1 MNSYLLKHSFARG
14 YNNVGEKFF
23 QRYKILIKIIKILI
37 DTRNK
42 NANNFFCV
50 NSNFDAHLML
60 KHLHIQNYSL
70 IEQLDLHLTGGLTV
84 ITGETGAGKSILLGA
99 ISLLLGQRA
108 DIKSLFDSNKK
119 CIIEGQF
126 SLTSFPHIK
135 SVFEEAEID
144 FEEPCLIR
152 REINPQGKSRSFIND
167 TPVTLEILKKIGN
180 ELVDI
185 HSQQDTWWM
194 SHPDFTLD
202 MVDAYAQNEEIR
214 KQYSAAFMAWQS
226 SQSARRRLEAE
237 ANKGTQEL
245 DFIQFQFDELSK
257 AQLKEGEYETLENTV
272 QKLQNAEQ
280 IQEKLA
286 ILAQALSVSEVSA
299 LQQSRIALQQ
309 ATSLSKWGENFA
321 DWKTRIESIWIE
333 LKDLGAEVESEADDF
348 VYDPQELEQKQ
359 KRLDQLNRL
368 LQKYQ
373 VNTVSNL
380 IELVASLDLRLSQ
393 FSSMDTHIADAR
405 ELEAKDF
412 KFASEVALS
421 LSSSRSAVLNAI
433 SSNLVQSLQ
442 SLGIPNANLTWEM
455 TSKELGVNG
464 SDKVQLLF
472 SANKGLAPK
481 PFKQIASGGEMS
493 RLMLSIKHLL
503 AEKRALPSLILD
515 EIDTGVS
522 GEIAIKMGQ
531 MLSQMSK
538 GHQIIAI
545 THLPQIAAAGS
556 KHGFV
561 YKDHEGSKTVS
572 NLRELQKDERIE
584 EIAKMIGGQQGY
596 KDLLVN
602 VRNLIQS
609 HE

>member
-1 MNSYLLKHSFARG
+1 M
-14 YNNVGEKFF
+14 
-23 QRYKILIKIIKILI
+23 IKIIKILI
-37 DTRNK
+37 DRRNK

-50 NSNFDAHLML
+50 NSNFDAFPML

-108 DIKSLFDSNKK
+108 DSKSLFDATKK

-126 SLTSFPHIK
+126 SLESFPHLQTL
-135 SVFEEAEID
+135 FEEEEID

-152 REINPQGKSRSFIND
+152 REINPQGKSRSFVND
-167 TPVTLEILKKIGN
+167 TPVTLETLKRIGN

-202 MVDAYAQNEEIR
+202 MVDAYAQNEGLR
-214 KQYSAAFMAWQS
+214 KSYISAYSAWS
-226 SQSARRRLEAE
+226 SSVSALRALEQE
-237 ANKGTQEL
+237 STKGTQEL

-257 AQLKEGEYETLENTV
+257 AQLKEGEYEALDTAV

-286 ILAQALSVSEVSA
+286 VLAQALSISEVSA
-299 LQQSRIALQQ
+299 LHQSRIALQQ
-309 ATSLSKWGENFA
+309 ATALSKWGENFA

-333 LKDLGAEVESEADDF
+333 LKDLGAEVEGEAEDF
-348 VYDPQELEQKQ
+348 VYDPLELEQKQ
-359 KRLDQLNRL
+359 KRLDLLNRL

-373 VNTVSNL
+373 VANVG
-380 IELVASLDLRLSQ
+380 ELVALVESLDLRLSQ
-393 FSSMDTHIADAR
+393 FSSMDTLIADAR
-405 ELEAKDF
+405 ERVDADF
-412 KFASEVALS
+412 MILTSAAAA
-421 LSSSRSAVLNAI
+421 LSSSRSAVLDTI
-433 SSNLVQSLQ
+433 STALVASLQ
-442 SLGIPNANLTWEM
+442 SLGIPNANLAWEM
-455 TSKELGVNG
+455 TAKEVAANG
-464 SDKVQLLF
+464 SDKIQLLF

-503 AEKRALPSLILD
+503 AKKRALPTLILD

-531 MLSQMSK
+531 MLSQMSQ

-556 KHGFV
+556 THWFV
-561 YKDHEGSKTVS
+561 YKDHAGTKTVS
-572 NLRELQKDERIE
+572 NLRELKEEERVE

-596 KDLLVN
+596 RDLLDN

>member
-1 MNSYLLKHSFARG
+1 
-14 YNNVGEKFF
+14 
-23 QRYKILIKIIKILI
+23 
-37 DTRNK
+37 
-42 NANNFFCV
+42 
-50 NSNFDAHLML
+50 ML

-108 DIKSLFDSNKK
+108 DSKSLFDTSKK

-126 SLTSFPHIK
+126 SLASYPHLQA
-135 SVFEEAEID
+135 VFEEEEID
-144 FEEPCLIR
+144 FDEPCLIR
-152 REINPQGKSRSFIND
+152 REINPQGKSRSFVND
-167 TPVTLEILKKIGN
+167 TPVTLESLKRIGN

-202 MVDAYAQNEEIR
+202 MIDAYAQNDGLKKGYFSTFSNWQVSVSSLRDLE
-214 KQYSAAFMAWQS
+214 SAS
-226 SQSARRRLEAE
+226 S
-237 ANKGTQEL
+237 KGSQEM

-257 AQLKEGEYETLENTV
+257 AQLKEGEFESLDTAV

-286 ILAQALSVSEVSA
+286 ILAESLSVSEVSA

-321 DWKTRIESIWIE
+321 DWKRRIESIWIE
-333 LKDLGAEVESEADDF
+333 LKDLGAEVEGEADDF
-348 VYDPQELEQKQ
+348 VYDPLELEQKQ
-359 KRLDQLNRL
+359 KRLDSLNRL

-373 VNTVSNL
+373 ASTVTEL
-380 IELVASLDLRLSQ
+380 IELVASLDVRLSQ
-393 FSSMDTHIADAR
+393 YSSMDTVLA
-405 ELEAKDF
+405 EAKARVNADF
-412 KFASEVALS
+412 KLASEAALA
-421 LSSSRSAVLNAI
+421 LSSSRSSVVEAI
-433 SSNLVQSLQ
+433 SSALVISLQ
-442 SLGIPNANLTWEM
+442 SLGIPNANLAWDHQQ
-455 TSKELGVNG
+455 KELSSNG
-464 SDKVQLLF
+464 SDKIQLLF

-503 AEKRALPSLILD
+503 AKKRVLPTLILD

-531 MLSQMSK
+531 MLSQMGN
-538 GHQIIAI
+538 GHQIVAI

-556 KHGFV
+556 KHWYV
-561 YKDHEGSKTVS
+561 YKDHAGSKTVS
-572 NLRELQKDERIE
+572 NLRELQEEERVE

-596 KDLLVN
+596 KDLLAN

-609 HE
+609 NE

>member
-1 MNSYLLKHSFARG
+1 
-14 YNNVGEKFF
+14 
-23 QRYKILIKIIKILI
+23 
-37 DTRNK
+37 
-42 NANNFFCV
+42 
-50 NSNFDAHLML
+50 ML

-108 DIKSLFDSNKK
+108 DGKSLFDASKK

-126 SLTSFPHIK
+126 SLSAYPHLEAI
-135 SVFEEAEID
+135 FAEEEID

-152 REINPQGKSRSFIND
+152 REINPQGKSRSFVND
-167 TPVTLEILKKIGN
+167 TPVNLESLKRIGN

-194 SHPDFTLD
+194 SHPDFMLD
-202 MVDAYAQNEEIR
+202 MIDAYAQNEGL
-214 KQYSAAFMAWQS
+214 KKNYASAFTAWQS
-226 SQSARRRLEAE
+226 SVSDLRDLESASS
-237 ANKGTQEL
+237 KGSQEI

-257 AQLKEGEYETLENTV
+257 AQLKEGEYEALDTAV
-272 QKLQNAEQ
+272 QKLRNAEQ

-286 ILAQALSVSEVSA
+286 ILAQALSLSEVSA

-309 ATSLSKWGENFA
+309 ATALSKWGENFA

-333 LKDLGAEVESEADDF
+333 LKDLGAEVEGEAEDF
-348 VYDPQELEQKQ
+348 IYDPVELEQKQ
-359 KRLDQLNRL
+359 KRLDLLNRL

-373 VNTVSNL
+373 VNSISDL
-380 IELVASLDLRLSQ
+380 IEMLSTLDLRLSQ
-393 FSSMDTHIADAR
+393 YSSMDTVLADTRAR
-405 ELEAKDF
+405 VETDFAQAKD
-412 KFASEVALS
+412 AAAS
-421 LSSSRSAVLNAI
+421 LSSSRSSVLEAI
-433 SSNLVQSLQ
+433 STALVISLQ
-442 SLGIPNANLTWEM
+442 LLGIPNASLSWDHTA
-455 TSKELGVNG
+455 KELAANG
-464 SDKVQLLF
+464 LDKIQLLF

-503 AEKRALPSLILD
+503 AKKRVLPTLILD

-531 MLSQMSK
+531 MLNQMGQ

-556 KHGFV
+556 KHWFV
-561 YKDHEGSKTVS
+561 YKDHAGSKTVS
-572 NLRELQKDERIE
+572 NLRELQEEERVE

-596 KDLLVN
+596 KDLLSN

-609 HE
+609 HK

>member
-1 MNSYLLKHSFARG
+1 
-14 YNNVGEKFF
+14 
-23 QRYKILIKIIKILI
+23 
-37 DTRNK
+37 
-42 NANNFFCV
+42 
-50 NSNFDAHLML
+50 ML

-108 DIKSLFDSNKK
+108 DSKSLFDTSKK

-126 SLTSFPHIK
+126 SLASYPHLQA
-135 SVFEEAEID
+135 VFEEEEID
-144 FEEPCLIR
+144 FDEPCLIR
-152 REINPQGKSRSFIND
+152 REINPQGKSRSFVND
-167 TPVTLEILKKIGN
+167 TPVTLESLKRIGN

-202 MVDAYAQNEEIR
+202 MIDAYAQNDGL
-214 KQYSAAFMAWQS
+214 KKGYFSAFSNWQVSVS
-226 SQSARRRLEAE
+226 SLRDLESASS
-237 ANKGTQEL
+237 KGSQEM

-257 AQLKEGEYETLENTV
+257 AQLKEGEFESLDTAV

-286 ILAQALSVSEVSA
+286 ILAEALSVSEVSA

-321 DWKTRIESIWIE
+321 DWKRRIESIWIE
-333 LKDLGAEVESEADDF
+333 LKDLGAEIEGEADDF
-348 VYDPQELEQKQ
+348 IYDPLELEQKQ
-359 KRLDQLNRL
+359 KRLDSLNRL

-373 VNTVSNL
+373 ASTVTEL
-380 IELVASLDLRLSQ
+380 IELVASLDVRLSQ
-393 FSSMDTHIADAR
+393 YSSMDTVLA
-405 ELEAKDF
+405 EAKARVNAAF
-412 KFASEVALS
+412 KLASEAALA
-421 LSSSRSAVLNAI
+421 LSSSRSSVVEAI
-433 SSNLVQSLQ
+433 SSALVISLQ
-442 SLGIPNANLTWEM
+442 SLGIPNANLAWDHQQ
-455 TSKELGVNG
+455 KELSPNG
-464 SDKVQLLF
+464 SDKIQLLF

-503 AEKRALPSLILD
+503 AKKRVLPTLILD

-531 MLSQMSK
+531 MLSQMGN
-538 GHQIIAI
+538 GHQIVAI

-556 KHGFV
+556 KHWYV
-561 YKDHEGSKTVS
+561 YKDHAGSKTVS
-572 NLRELQKDERIE
+572 NLRELQEEERVE

-596 KDLLVN
+596 KDLLAN

-609 HE
+609 NE

>member
-1 MNSYLLKHSFARG
+1 
-14 YNNVGEKFF
+14 
-23 QRYKILIKIIKILI
+23 
-37 DTRNK
+37 
-42 NANNFFCV
+42 
-50 NSNFDAHLML
+50 ML

-108 DIKSLFDSNKK
+108 DSKSLFDATKK

-126 SLTSFPHIK
+126 SLESFPHLQTL
-135 SVFEEAEID
+135 FEEEEID

-152 REINPQGKSRSFIND
+152 REINPQGKSRSFVND
-167 TPVTLEILKKIGN
+167 TPVTLETLKRIGN

-202 MVDAYAQNEEIR
+202 MVDAYAQNEALR
-214 KQYSAAFMAWQS
+214 KAYITAYSAWS
-226 SQSARRRLEAE
+226 SSVSALRALEQE
-237 ANKGTQEL
+237 STKGTQEL

-257 AQLKEGEYETLENTV
+257 AQLKEGEYEALDTAV

-286 ILAQALSVSEVSA
+286 VLAQALSVSEVSA
-299 LQQSRIALQQ
+299 LHQSRIALQQ
-309 ATSLSKWGENFA
+309 ATSLSKWGSTFA

-333 LKDLGAEVESEADDF
+333 LKDLGAEVEGEAEDF
-348 VYDPQELEQKQ
+348 VYDPLELEQKQ
-359 KRLDQLNRL
+359 KRLDLLNRL

-373 VNTVSNL
+373 VANVG
-380 IELVASLDLRLSQ
+380 ELVALVESLDLRLSQ
-393 FSSMDTHIADAR
+393 FSSMDTLIADAR
-405 ELEAKDF
+405 ERVDADF
-412 KFASEVALS
+412 MILTSAAAT
-421 LSSSRSAVLNAI
+421 LSSSRSAVLDTI
-433 SSNLVQSLQ
+433 STALVASLQ
-442 SLGIPNANLTWEM
+442 SLGIPNANLAWEM
-455 TSKELGVNG
+455 TAKEVATNG
-464 SDKVQLLF
+464 SDKIQLLF

-503 AEKRALPSLILD
+503 AKKRALPTLILD

-531 MLSQMSK
+531 MISQMSQ

-556 KHGFV
+556 THWFV
-561 YKDHEGSKTVS
+561 YKDHAGTKTVS
-572 NLRELQKDERIE
+572 NLRELKEEERVE

-596 KDLLVN
+596 RDLLDN

>member
-1 MNSYLLKHSFARG
+1 
-14 YNNVGEKFF
+14 
-23 QRYKILIKIIKILI
+23 
-37 DTRNK
+37 
-42 NANNFFCV
+42 
-50 NSNFDAHLML
+50 ML

-108 DIKSLFDSNKK
+108 DSKSLFDTSKK

-126 SLTSFPHIK
+126 SLASYPHLQA
-135 SVFEEAEID
+135 VFEEEEID
-144 FEEPCLIR
+144 FDEPCLIR
-152 REINPQGKSRSFIND
+152 REINPQGKSRSFVND
-167 TPVTLEILKKIGN
+167 TPVTLESLKRIGN

-202 MVDAYAQNEEIR
+202 MIDAYAQNDGL
-214 KQYSAAFMAWQS
+214 KKGYFSAFSNWQVSVS
-226 SQSARRRLEAE
+226 SLRDLESASS
-237 ANKGTQEL
+237 KGSQEM
-245 DFIQFQFDELSK
+245 DFIQFQFDELSR
-257 AQLKEGEYETLENTV
+257 AQLKEGEFESLDTAV

-286 ILAQALSVSEVSA
+286 ILAEALSVSEVSA

-333 LKDLGAEVESEADDF
+333 LKDLGAEVEGEADDF
-348 VYDPQELEQKQ
+348 IYDPLELEQKQ
-359 KRLDQLNRL
+359 KRLDSLNRL

-373 VNTVSNL
+373 ATHVSEL
-380 IELVASLDLRLSQ
+380 IELVASLDVRLSQ
-393 FSSMDTHIADAR
+393 YSSMDTVLA
-405 ELEAKDF
+405 EAKALVNADF
-412 KFASEVALS
+412 KLASEAALA
-421 LSSSRSAVLNAI
+421 LSSSRSSVVEAI
-433 SSNLVQSLQ
+433 SSALVISLQ
-442 SLGIPNANLTWEM
+442 SLGIPNANLAWDHQQ
-455 TSKELGVNG
+455 KELSSNG
-464 SDKVQLLF
+464 SDKIQLLF

-503 AEKRALPSLILD
+503 AKKRVLPTLILD

-531 MLSQMSK
+531 MLSQMGN
-538 GHQIIAI
+538 GHQIVAI

-556 KHGFV
+556 KHWYV
-561 YKDHEGSKTVS
+561 YKDHAGTKTVS
-572 NLRELQKDERIE
+572 NLRELQQEERVE
-584 EIAKMIGGQQGY
+584 EIAKMIGGTQGY
-596 KDLLVN
+596 KDLLAN

-609 HE
+609 NE

>member
-1 MNSYLLKHSFARG
+1 
-14 YNNVGEKFF
+14 
-23 QRYKILIKIIKILI
+23 
-37 DTRNK
+37 
-42 NANNFFCV
+42 
-50 NSNFDAHLML
+50 ML

-108 DIKSLFDSNKK
+108 DSKSLFDTSKK

-126 SLTSFPHIK
+126 SLASYQHLQA
-135 SVFEEAEID
+135 VFEEEEID
-144 FEEPCLIR
+144 FDEPCLIR
-152 REINPQGKSRSFIND
+152 REINPQGKSRSFVND
-167 TPVTLEILKKIGN
+167 TPVTLESLKRIGN

-202 MVDAYAQNEEIR
+202 MIDAYAQNDGL
-214 KQYSAAFMAWQS
+214 KKGYFSAFSNWQVSVS
-226 SQSARRRLEAE
+226 SLRDLESASS
-237 ANKGTQEL
+237 KGSQEM

-257 AQLKEGEYETLENTV
+257 AQLKEGEFESLDTAV

-286 ILAQALSVSEVSA
+286 ILAEALSVSEVSA

-321 DWKTRIESIWIE
+321 DWKRRIESIWIE
-333 LKDLGAEVESEADDF
+333 LKDLGAEIEGEADDF
-348 VYDPQELEQKQ
+348 IYDPLELEQKQ
-359 KRLDQLNRL
+359 KRLDSLNRL

-373 VNTVSNL
+373 ASTVTEL
-380 IELVASLDLRLSQ
+380 IELVASLDVRLSQ
-393 FSSMDTHIADAR
+393 YSSMDTVLA
-405 ELEAKDF
+405 EAKARVNAAF
-412 KFASEVALS
+412 KLASEAALA
-421 LSSSRSAVLNAI
+421 LSSSRSSVVEAI
-433 SSNLVQSLQ
+433 SSALVISLQ
-442 SLGIPNANLTWEM
+442 SLGIPNANLAWDHQQ
-455 TSKELGVNG
+455 KELSPNG
-464 SDKVQLLF
+464 SDKIQLLF

-503 AEKRALPSLILD
+503 AKKRVLPTLILD

-531 MLSQMSK
+531 MLSQMGN
-538 GHQIIAI
+538 GHQIVAI

-556 KHGFV
+556 KHWYV
-561 YKDHEGSKTVS
+561 YKDHAGTKTVS
-572 NLRELQKDERIE
+572 NLRELQEEERVE
-584 EIAKMIGGQQGY
+584 EIAKMIGGTQGY
-596 KDLLVN
+596 KDLLAN

-609 HE
+609 NE

>member
-1 MNSYLLKHSFARG
+1 
-14 YNNVGEKFF
+14 
-23 QRYKILIKIIKILI
+23 
-37 DTRNK
+37 
-42 NANNFFCV
+42 
-50 NSNFDAHLML
+50 ML

-108 DIKSLFDSNKK
+108 DIKSLFDSSKK

-126 SLTSFPHIK
+126 SLVNFPHLH
-135 SVFEEAEID
+135 SVFEEEEID

-152 REINPQGKSRSFIND
+152 REINPQGKSRSFVND
-167 TPVTLEILKKIGN
+167 TPVTLETLKRIGN

-202 MVDAYAQNEEIR
+202 MVDAYAQNEALR
-214 KQYSAAFMAWQS
+214 KTYFSAFSAWS
-226 SQSARRRLEAE
+226 SSVSTLRALEQE
-237 ANKGTQEL
+237 STKGTQEL
-245 DFIQFQFDELSK
+245 DFIQFQFDELRK
-257 AQLKEGEYETLENTV
+257 AHLKEGEYEALDTAV

-286 ILAQALSVSEVSA
+286 ILAQALSVSEMSA
-299 LQQSRIALQQ
+299 LHQSRIALQQ
-309 ATSLSKWGENFA
+309 ATALSKWGENFA

-333 LKDLGAEVESEADDF
+333 LKDIGAEVEGEAEDF
-348 VYDPQELEQKQ
+348 VYDPLELEQKQ
-359 KRLDQLNRL
+359 KRLDLLNRL

-373 VNTVSNL
+373 VSNVT
-380 IELVASLDLRLSQ
+380 ELMGLFESLDVRLSQ
-393 FSSMDTHIADAR
+393 YSSMDTLLA
-405 ELEAKDF
+405 EAKARVEADF
-412 KFASEVALS
+412 VVATS
-421 LSSSRSAVLNAI
+421 AAADLSSSRSSVLDAI
-433 SSNLVQSLQ
+433 SKALVVSLQ
-442 SLGIPNANLTWEM
+442 SLGIPNANLAWEM
-455 TSKELGVNG
+455 TAKELAANG
-464 SDKVQLLF
+464 SDKIQLLF

-503 AEKRALPSLILD
+503 AEKRALPTLILD

-531 MLSQMSK
+531 MLSQMSL

-556 KHGFV
+556 KHWFV
-561 YKDHEGSKTVS
+561 YKDHAGSKTVS
-572 NLRELQKDERIE
+572 NLRELREEERVE

-596 KDLLVN
+596 KDLLDN

>member
-1 MNSYLLKHSFARG
+1 
-14 YNNVGEKFF
+14 
-23 QRYKILIKIIKILI
+23 
-37 DTRNK
+37 
-42 NANNFFCV
+42 
-50 NSNFDAHLML
+50 ML

-108 DIKSLFDSNKK
+108 DSKSLFDASKK

-126 SLTSFPHIK
+126 SLVNFPHLQ
-135 SVFEEAEID
+135 SVFEEEEID

-152 REINPQGKSRSFIND
+152 REINPQGKSRSFVND
-167 TPVTLEILKKIGN
+167 TPVTLETLKRIGN

-202 MVDAYAQNEEIR
+202 MVDAYAQNEGLR
-214 KQYSAAFMAWQS
+214 KSYISAYSTWS
-226 SQSARRRLEAE
+226 SSISALRALEQE
-237 ANKGTQEL
+237 STKGTQEL

-257 AQLKEGEYETLENTV
+257 AQLKEGEYEALDTAV

-286 ILAQALSVSEVSA
+286 VLAQALSISEVSA
-299 LQQSRIALQQ
+299 LHQSRIALQQ
-309 ATSLSKWGENFA
+309 ATALSKWGENFA

-333 LKDLGAEVESEADDF
+333 LKDLGAEVEGEAEDF
-348 VYDPQELEQKQ
+348 VYDPLELEQKQ
-359 KRLDQLNRL
+359 KRLDLLNRL

-373 VNTVSNL
+373 VANVG
-380 IELVASLDLRLSQ
+380 ELVALVESLDLRLSQ
-393 FSSMDTHIADAR
+393 FSSMDTLIADAR
-405 ELEAKDF
+405 ERVDADF
-412 KFASEVALS
+412 MILTSAAAA
-421 LSSSRSAVLNAI
+421 LSSSRSAVLDTI
-433 SSNLVQSLQ
+433 STALVASLQ
-442 SLGIPNANLTWEM
+442 SLGIPNANLAWEM
-455 TSKELGVNG
+455 TAKEVAANG
-464 SDKVQLLF
+464 SDKIQLLF

-503 AEKRALPSLILD
+503 AKKRALPTLILD

-531 MLSQMSK
+531 MLSQMSQ

-556 KHGFV
+556 THWFV
-561 YKDHEGSKTVS
+561 YKNHAGTKTVS
-572 NLRELQKDERIE
+572 NLRELKEEERVE

-596 KDLLVN
+596 RDLLDN

>member
-1 MNSYLLKHSFARG
+1 
-14 YNNVGEKFF
+14 
-23 QRYKILIKIIKILI
+23 
-37 DTRNK
+37 
-42 NANNFFCV
+42 
-50 NSNFDAHLML
+50 ML

-108 DIKSLFDSNKK
+108 DSKSLFDASKK

-126 SLTSFPHIK
+126 SLSAYPHLEAI
-135 SVFEEAEID
+135 FAEEEID

-152 REINPQGKSRSFIND
+152 REINPQGKSRSFVND
-167 TPVTLEILKKIGN
+167 TPVTLESLKRIGN

-202 MVDAYAQNEEIR
+202 MIDAYAQNEGL
-214 KQYSAAFMAWQS
+214 KKNYASAFSAWQS
-226 SQSARRRLEAE
+226 SVSTLRDLESASS
-237 ANKGTQEL
+237 KGSQEI

-257 AQLKEGEYETLENTV
+257 AQLKEGEYEALDTAV

-286 ILAQALSVSEVSA
+286 ILAQALSLSEVSA

-309 ATSLSKWGENFA
+309 ATALSKWGENFA

-333 LKDLGAEVESEADDF
+333 LKDLGAEVEGEAEDF
-348 VYDPQELEQKQ
+348 IYDPLELEQKQ
-359 KRLDQLNRL
+359 KRLDLLNRL

-373 VNTVSNL
+373 VNSVAD
-380 IELVASLDLRLSQ
+380 LVEMLSSLDLRLSQ
-393 FSSMDTHIADAR
+393 YSSMDTVLADAR
-405 ELEAKDF
+405 ARVETDF
-412 KFASEVALS
+412 ANATVAANS
-421 LSSSRSAVLNAI
+421 LSSSRSSVLEAI
-433 SSNLVQSLQ
+433 STALVISLQ
-442 SLGIPNANLTWEM
+442 SLGIPNASLSWDHTA
-455 TSKELGVNG
+455 KELAANG
-464 SDKVQLLF
+464 SDKIQLLF

-503 AEKRALPSLILD
+503 AKKRVLPTLILD

-531 MLSQMSK
+531 MLSQMGQ

-556 KHGFV
+556 KHWFV
-561 YKDHEGSKTVS
+561 YKDHAGSKTVS
-572 NLRELQKDERIE
+572 NLRELQEEERVE

-596 KDLLVN
+596 KDLLGN

-609 HE
+609 HK

>member
-1 MNSYLLKHSFARG
+1 
-14 YNNVGEKFF
+14 
-23 QRYKILIKIIKILI
+23 
-37 DTRNK
+37 
-42 NANNFFCV
+42 
-50 NSNFDAHLML
+50 ML

-108 DIKSLFDSNKK
+108 DSKSLFDASKK

-126 SLTSFPHIK
+126 SLSAYPHLEAI
-135 SVFEEAEID
+135 FAEEEID

-152 REINPQGKSRSFIND
+152 REINPQGKSRSFVND
-167 TPVTLEILKKIGN
+167 TPVNLESLKRIGN

-194 SHPDFTLD
+194 SHLDFTLD
-202 MVDAYAQNEEIR
+202 MIDAYAQNEAL
-214 KQYSAAFMAWQS
+214 KKTYASAFTAWQS
-226 SQSARRRLEAE
+226 SVSDLRDLESASS
-237 ANKGTQEL
+237 KGSQEI

-257 AQLKEGEYETLENTV
+257 AQLKEGEYEALDTAV

-286 ILAQALSVSEVSA
+286 ILAQALSLSEVSA

-309 ATSLSKWGENFA
+309 ATALSKWGENFA

-333 LKDLGAEVESEADDF
+333 LKDLGAEVEGEAEDF
-348 VYDPQELEQKQ
+348 IYDPVELEQKQ
-359 KRLDQLNRL
+359 KRLDLLNRL

-373 VNTVSNL
+373 VNFVSDL
-380 IELVASLDLRLSQ
+380 IEMLSTLDLRLSQ
-393 FSSMDTHIADAR
+393 YSSMDTVLADAR
-405 ELEAKDF
+405 ARVETDFAQATDVAASLSTSRSSVLEAI
-412 KFASEVALS
+412 STAL
-421 LSSSRSAVLNAI
+421 VI
-433 SSNLVQSLQ
+433 SLQ
-442 SLGIPNANLTWEM
+442 SLGIPNASLSWDHTA
-455 TSKELGVNG
+455 KELAANG
-464 SDKVQLLF
+464 ADKIQLLF

-503 AEKRALPSLILD
+503 AKKRVLPTLILD

-531 MLSQMSK
+531 MLSQMGQ

-556 KHGFV
+556 KHWFV
-561 YKDHEGSKTVS
+561 YKDHAGSKTVS
-572 NLRELQKDERIE
+572 NLRALQEEERVE

-596 KDLLVN
+596 KDLLGN

-609 HE
+609 HK

>member
-1 MNSYLLKHSFARG
+1 
-14 YNNVGEKFF
+14 
-23 QRYKILIKIIKILI
+23 
-37 DTRNK
+37 
-42 NANNFFCV
+42 
-50 NSNFDAHLML
+50 ML

-108 DIKSLFDSNKK
+108 DSKSLFDATKK

-126 SLTSFPHIK
+126 SLESFPHLQTL
-135 SVFEEAEID
+135 FEEEEID

-152 REINPQGKSRSFIND
+152 REINPQGKSRSFVND
-167 TPVTLEILKKIGN
+167 TPVTLETLKRIGN

-202 MVDAYAQNEEIR
+202 MVDAYAQNEALR
-214 KQYSAAFMAWQS
+214 KAYITAYSAWS
-226 SQSARRRLEAE
+226 SSVSALRALEQE
-237 ANKGTQEL
+237 STKGTQEL

-257 AQLKEGEYETLENTV
+257 AQLKEGEYEALDSAV

-286 ILAQALSVSEVSA
+286 VLAQALSISEVSA
-299 LQQSRIALQQ
+299 LHQSRIALQQ
-309 ATSLSKWGENFA
+309 ATALSKWGENFA

-333 LKDLGAEVESEADDF
+333 LKDLGAEVEGEAEDF
-348 VYDPQELEQKQ
+348 VYDPLELEQKQ
-359 KRLDQLNRL
+359 KRLDLLNRL

-373 VNTVSNL
+373 VANVG
-380 IELVASLDLRLSQ
+380 ELVALAESLDLRLSQ
-393 FSSMDTHIADAR
+393 FSSMDTLIVGAR
-405 ELEAKDF
+405 ERVDADF
-412 KFASEVALS
+412 MILTSAAAA
-421 LSSSRSAVLNAI
+421 LSSSRSAVLDTI
-433 SSNLVQSLQ
+433 STALIASLQ
-442 SLGIPNANLTWEM
+442 SLGIPNANLAWEM
-455 TSKELGVNG
+455 TAKEVAANG
-464 SDKVQLLF
+464 SDKIQLLF

-503 AEKRALPSLILD
+503 AKKRALPTLILD

-531 MLSQMSK
+531 MLSQMSQ

-556 KHGFV
+556 THWFV
-561 YKDHEGSKTVS
+561 YKDHAGTKTVS
-572 NLRELQKDERIE
+572 NLRELKEEERVE

-596 KDLLVN
+596 RDLLDN

>member
-1 MNSYLLKHSFARG
+1 
-14 YNNVGEKFF
+14 
-23 QRYKILIKIIKILI
+23 
-37 DTRNK
+37 
-42 NANNFFCV
+42 
-50 NSNFDAHLML
+50 ML

-108 DIKSLFDSNKK
+108 DSKSLFDASKK

-126 SLTSFPHIK
+126 SLSPYPHLHA
-135 SVFEEAEID
+135 VFAEEEID
-144 FEEPCLIR
+144 FDEPCLIR
-152 REINPQGKSRSFIND
+152 REINPQGKSRSFVND
-167 TPVTLEILKKIGN
+167 TPVTLESLKRIGN

-202 MVDAYAQNEEIR
+202 MIDAYAQNDGL
-214 KQYSAAFMAWQS
+214 KKGYFSAFNNWQVSVS
-226 SQSARRRLEAE
+226 SLRDLESASS
-237 ANKGTQEL
+237 KGSQEM

-257 AQLKEGEYETLENTV
+257 AQLKEGEFESLDIAV

-286 ILAQALSVSEVSA
+286 ILAEALSVSEVSA

-321 DWKTRIESIWIE
+321 DWKRRIESIWIE
-333 LKDLGAEVESEADDF
+333 LKDLGAEVEGEADDF
-348 VYDPQELEQKQ
+348 VYDPLELEQKQ
-359 KRLDQLNRL
+359 KRLDSLNRL

-373 VNTVSNL
+373 ASTVTEL
-380 IELVASLDLRLSQ
+380 IELVASLDVRLSQ
-393 FSSMDTHIADAR
+393 YSSMDTVLA
-405 ELEAKDF
+405 EAKARVNAEF
-412 KFASEVALS
+412 KLASEAALA
-421 LSSSRSAVLNAI
+421 LSSSRSSVVEAI
-433 SSNLVQSLQ
+433 SSALVISLQ
-442 SLGIPNANLTWEM
+442 SLGIPNANLAWDHQQ
-455 TSKELGVNG
+455 KELSSNG
-464 SDKVQLLF
+464 SDKIQLLF

-503 AEKRALPSLILD
+503 AKKRVLPTLILD

-531 MLSQMSK
+531 MLSQMGN
-538 GHQIIAI
+538 GHQIVAI

-556 KHGFV
+556 KHWYV
-561 YKDHEGSKTVS
+561 YKDHAGSKTVS
-572 NLRELQKDERIE
+572 NLRELQEEERVE
-584 EIAKMIGGQQGY
+584 EIAKMIGGTQGY
-596 KDLLVN
+596 KDLLAN

-609 HE
+609 NE

>member
-1 MNSYLLKHSFARG
+1 
-14 YNNVGEKFF
+14 
-23 QRYKILIKIIKILI
+23 
-37 DTRNK
+37 
-42 NANNFFCV
+42 
-50 NSNFDAHLML
+50 ML

-108 DIKSLFDSNKK
+108 DSKSLFDTSKK

-126 SLTSFPHIK
+126 SLASYPHLQA
-135 SVFEEAEID
+135 VFEEEEID
-144 FEEPCLIR
+144 FDEPCLIR
-152 REINPQGKSRSFIND
+152 REINPQGKSRSFVND
-167 TPVTLEILKKIGN
+167 TPITLESLKRIGN

-202 MVDAYAQNEEIR
+202 MIDAYAQQEEL
-214 KQYSAAFMAWQS
+214 KKSYGSAFSAWQS
-226 SQSARRRLEAE
+226 SQLYLREIESAST
-237 ANKGTQEL
+237 KGSQEI

-257 AQLKEGEYETLENTV
+257 AQLKEGEYESLDTAV

-286 ILAQALSVSEVSA
+286 VLAQALSVSEVSA
-299 LQQSRIALQQ
+299 LHQSRIALQQ
-309 ATSLSKWGENFA
+309 ATALSKWGENFA

-333 LKDLGAEVESEADDF
+333 LKDLGAEVEGEAEDF
-348 VYDPQELEQKQ
+348 VYDPLELEQKQ
-359 KRLDQLNRL
+359 KRLDSLNRL

-373 VNTVSNL
+373 ASHVSEL
-380 IELVASLDLRLSQ
+380 IELLVSFDVRLSQ
-393 FSSMDTHIADAR
+393 YSSMDTVLA
-405 ELEAKDF
+405 EAKSRVNADF
-412 KFASEVALS
+412 KLASEAALA
-421 LSSSRSAVLNAI
+421 LSSSRSSVVEAI
-433 SSNLVQSLQ
+433 SSALVISLQ
-442 SLGIPNANLTWEM
+442 SLGIPNANLAWDHQQ
-455 TSKELGVNG
+455 KELSSNG
-464 SDKVQLLF
+464 SDKIQLLF

-503 AEKRALPSLILD
+503 AKKRVLPTLILD

-531 MLSQMSK
+531 MLSQMGN
-538 GHQIIAI
+538 GHQIVAI

-556 KHGFV
+556 KHWYV
-561 YKDHEGSKTVS
+561 YKDHAGTKTVS
-572 NLRELQKDERIE
+572 NLRELQEEERVE
-584 EIAKMIGGQQGY
+584 EIAKMIGGQHGY
-596 KDLLVN
+596 KDLLAN

-609 HE
+609 NE

>member
-1 MNSYLLKHSFARG
+1 M
-14 YNNVGEKFF
+14 
-23 QRYKILIKIIKILI
+23 IKIIKILI
-37 DTRNK
+37 DRRNK

-50 NSNFDAHLML
+50 NSNFDAFPML

-108 DIKSLFDSNKK
+108 DSKSLFDATKK

-126 SLTSFPHIK
+126 SLESFPHLQTL
-135 SVFEEAEID
+135 FEEEEID

-152 REINPQGKSRSFIND
+152 REINPQGKSRSFVND
-167 TPVTLEILKKIGN
+167 TPVTLETLKRIGN

-202 MVDAYAQNEEIR
+202 MVDAYAQNEGLR
-214 KQYSAAFMAWQS
+214 KSYISAYSTWS
-226 SQSARRRLEAE
+226 SSISALRALEQE
-237 ANKGTQEL
+237 STKGTQEL

-257 AQLKEGEYETLENTV
+257 AQLKEGEYEALDTAV

-286 ILAQALSVSEVSA
+286 VLAQALSISEVSA
-299 LQQSRIALQQ
+299 LHQSRIALQQ
-309 ATSLSKWGENFA
+309 ATALSKWGENFA

-333 LKDLGAEVESEADDF
+333 LKDLGAEVEGEAEDF
-348 VYDPQELEQKQ
+348 VYDPLELEQKQ
-359 KRLDQLNRL
+359 KRLDLLNRL

-373 VNTVSNL
+373 VANVG
-380 IELVASLDLRLSQ
+380 ELVALVESLDLRLSQ
-393 FSSMDTHIADAR
+393 FSSMDTLIADAR
-405 ELEAKDF
+405 ERVDADF
-412 KFASEVALS
+412 MILTSAAAA
-421 LSSSRSAVLNAI
+421 LSSSRSAVLDTI
-433 SSNLVQSLQ
+433 STALVASLQ
-442 SLGIPNANLTWEM
+442 SLGIPNANLAWEM
-455 TSKELGVNG
+455 TAKEVAANG
-464 SDKVQLLF
+464 SDKIQLLF

-503 AEKRALPSLILD
+503 AKKRALPTLILD

-531 MLSQMSK
+531 MLSQMSQ

-556 KHGFV
+556 THWFV
-561 YKDHEGSKTVS
+561 YKDHAGTKTVS
-572 NLRELQKDERIE
+572 NLRELKEEERVE

-596 KDLLVN
+596 RDLLDN

>member
-1 MNSYLLKHSFARG
+1 M
-14 YNNVGEKFF
+14 
-23 QRYKILIKIIKILI
+23 IKIIKILI
-37 DTRNK
+37 DRRNK

-50 NSNFDAHLML
+50 NSNFDAFPML

-108 DIKSLFDSNKK
+108 DSKSLFDATKK

-126 SLTSFPHIK
+126 SLESFPHLQTL
-135 SVFEEAEID
+135 FEEEEID

-152 REINPQGKSRSFIND
+152 REINPQGKSRSFVND
-167 TPVTLEILKKIGN
+167 TPVTLETLKRIGN

-202 MVDAYAQNEEIR
+202 MVDAYAQNEGLR
-214 KQYSAAFMAWQS
+214 KSYISAYSAWS
-226 SQSARRRLEAE
+226 SSVSALRALEQE
-237 ANKGTQEL
+237 STKGTQEL

-257 AQLKEGEYETLENTV
+257 AQLKEGEYEVLDTAV

-286 ILAQALSVSEVSA
+286 VLAQALSVSEVSA
-299 LQQSRIALQQ
+299 LHQSRIALQQ
-309 ATSLSKWGENFA
+309 ATSLSKWGSTFA

-333 LKDLGAEVESEADDF
+333 LKDLGAEVEGEAEDF
-348 VYDPQELEQKQ
+348 VYDPLELEQKQ
-359 KRLDQLNRL
+359 KRLDLLNRL

-373 VNTVSNL
+373 VANVG
-380 IELVASLDLRLSQ
+380 ELVALVESLDLRLSQ
-393 FSSMDTHIADAR
+393 FSSMDTLIAGAR
-405 ELEAKDF
+405 ERVDADF
-412 KFASEVALS
+412 MILTSAAAALT
-421 LSSSRSAVLNAI
+421 SSRSAVLDTI
-433 SSNLVQSLQ
+433 STALIASLQ
-442 SLGIPNANLTWEM
+442 SLGIPNANLAWEM
-455 TSKELGVNG
+455 TAKEVAANG
-464 SDKVQLLF
+464 SDKIQLLF

-503 AEKRALPSLILD
+503 AKKRALPTLILD

-531 MLSQMSK
+531 MLSQMSQ

-556 KHGFV
+556 THWFV
-561 YKDHEGSKTVS
+561 YKDHAGTKTVS
-572 NLRELQKDERIE
+572 NLRELKEEERVE

-596 KDLLVN
+596 RDLLDN

>member
-1 MNSYLLKHSFARG
+1 M
-14 YNNVGEKFF
+14 
-23 QRYKILIKIIKILI
+23 IKIIKILI
-37 DTRNK
+37 DRRNK

-50 NSNFDAHLML
+50 NSNFDAFPML

-108 DIKSLFDSNKK
+108 DSKSLFDASKK

-126 SLTSFPHIK
+126 SLESFPHLQTL
-135 SVFEEAEID
+135 FEEEEID

-152 REINPQGKSRSFIND
+152 REINPQGKSRSFVND
-167 TPVTLEILKKIGN
+167 TPVTLETLKRIGN

-202 MVDAYAQNEEIR
+202 MVDAYAQNEALR
-214 KQYSAAFMAWQS
+214 KAYISAYSAWS
-226 SQSARRRLEAE
+226 SSVSALRALEQE
-237 ANKGTQEL
+237 STKGTQEL

-257 AQLKEGEYETLENTV
+257 AQLKEGEYEALDTAV

-286 ILAQALSVSEVSA
+286 VLAQALSISEVSA
-299 LQQSRIALQQ
+299 LHQSRIALQQ
-309 ATSLSKWGENFA
+309 ATALSKWGENFA

-333 LKDLGAEVESEADDF
+333 LKDLGAEVEGEAEDF
-348 VYDPQELEQKQ
+348 VYDPLELEQKQ
-359 KRLDQLNRL
+359 KRLDLLNRL

-373 VNTVSNL
+373 VANVG
-380 IELVASLDLRLSQ
+380 ELVALVESLDLRLSQ
-393 FSSMDTHIADAR
+393 FSSMDTLIADAR
-405 ELEAKDF
+405 ERVDADF
-412 KFASEVALS
+412 MILTSAAAA
-421 LSSSRSAVLNAI
+421 LSSSRSAVLDTI
-433 SSNLVQSLQ
+433 STALVASLQ
-442 SLGIPNANLTWEM
+442 SLGIPNANLAWEM
-455 TSKELGVNG
+455 TAKEVAANG
-464 SDKVQLLF
+464 SDKIQLLF

-503 AEKRALPSLILD
+503 AKKRALPTLILD

-531 MLSQMSK
+531 MLSQMSQ

-556 KHGFV
+556 THWFV
-561 YKDHEGSKTVS
+561 YKDHAGTKTVS
-572 NLRELQKDERIE
+572 NLRELKEEERVE

-596 KDLLVN
+596 RDLLDN

>member
-1 MNSYLLKHSFARG
+1 
-14 YNNVGEKFF
+14 
-23 QRYKILIKIIKILI
+23 
-37 DTRNK
+37 
-42 NANNFFCV
+42 
-50 NSNFDAHLML
+50 ML

-108 DIKSLFDSNKK
+108 DSKSLFDASKK

-126 SLTSFPHIK
+126 SLSSFTHIQA
-135 SVFEEAEID
+135 VFEEEEID

-152 REINPQGKSRSFIND
+152 REINPQGKSRSFVND
-167 TPVTLEILKKIGN
+167 TPVTLETLKRIGN

-202 MVDAYAQNEEIR
+202 MVDAYAQNETL
-214 KQYSAAFMAWQS
+214 KKAYFSAFSTWS
-226 SQSARRRLEAE
+226 SSVSALRSLEQE
-237 ANKGTQEL
+237 STKGTQEL
-245 DFIQFQFDELSK
+245 DFIQFQFEELNK
-257 AQLKEGEYETLENTV
+257 AQLKEGEYEALDTAV

-286 ILAQALSVSEVSA
+286 VLAQALSLSEVSA

-309 ATSLSKWGENFA
+309 ATALSKWGENFA

-333 LKDLGAEVESEADDF
+333 LKDLGAEVEGEAEDF
-348 VYDPQELEQKQ
+348 VYDPLELEQKQ
-359 KRLDQLNRL
+359 KRLDLLNRL

-373 VNTVSNL
+373 ASNVTEL
-380 IELVASLDLRLSQ
+380 IELVDSLDLRLSQ
-393 FSSMDTHIADAR
+393 YSSMDTLLEEAR
-405 ELEAKDF
+405 ARAEANF
-412 KFASEVALS
+412 SVASTAAS
-421 LSSSRSAVLNAI
+421 DLSSSRSAVLDAI
-433 SSNLVQSLQ
+433 SSALVVSLK
-442 SLGIPNANLTWEM
+442 SLGIPNANLAWEM
-455 TSKELGVNG
+455 TAKELAANG
-464 SDKVQLLF
+464 SDKIQLLF

-503 AEKRALPSLILD
+503 ANKRALPSLILD

-531 MLSQMSK
+531 MLSQMGQ

-545 THLPQIAAAGS
+545 THLPQIAAAGY
-556 KHGFV
+556 KHWFV
-561 YKDHEGSKTVS
+561 YKDHAGLKTVS
-572 NLRELQKDERIE
+572 NLRELVEEERVE

-596 KDLLVN
+596 RDLLDN

-609 HE
+609 HV

>member
-1 MNSYLLKHSFARG
+1 
-14 YNNVGEKFF
+14 
-23 QRYKILIKIIKILI
+23 
-37 DTRNK
+37 
-42 NANNFFCV
+42 
-50 NSNFDAHLML
+50 ML

-70 IEQLDLHLTGGLTV
+70 IEQLDLHLTEGLTV

-108 DIKSLFDSNKK
+108 DSKSLFDASKK

-126 SLTSFPHIK
+126 SLSSFPHLQT
-135 SVFEEAEID
+135 VFEEEEID

-152 REINPQGKSRSFIND
+152 REINPQGKSRSFVND
-167 TPVTLEILKKIGN
+167 TPVTLETLKRIGN

-202 MVDAYAQNEEIR
+202 MVDAYAQNDPL
-214 KQYSAAFMAWQS
+214 KKAYSAAFTAWQS
-226 SQSARRRLEAE
+226 SLSTLQALEQE
-237 ANKGTQEL
+237 STKGTQEL
-245 DFIQFQFDELSK
+245 DFIQFQWDELSK
-257 AQLKEGEYETLENTV
+257 AQLKEGEYENLDAAV

-286 ILAQALSVSEVSA
+286 ILAQVLSVADVSA

-309 ATSLSKWGENFA
+309 ATALSKWGENFS

-333 LKDLGAEVESEADDF
+333 LKDLGAEVESEAEDF
-348 VYDPQELEQKQ
+348 VYDPLELEQKQ
-359 KRLDQLNRL
+359 KRLDLLNRL

-373 VNTVSNL
+373 ASSVSAL
-380 IELVASLDLRLSQ
+380 LELVESLDLRLSQ
-393 FSSMDTHIADAR
+393 YSSMDTLLANAK
-405 ELEAKDF
+405 ELVKKDYALAAEA
-412 KFASEVALS
+412 ASALS
-421 LSSSRSAVLNAI
+421 LSRSAVLEAI
-433 SSNLVQSLQ
+433 SDALIISLQ
-442 SLGIPNANLTWEM
+442 SLGIPNANLAWEM
-455 TSKELGVNG
+455 TTKELAANG
-464 SDKVQLLF
+464 SDKIQLLF
-472 SANKGLAPK
+472 SANKGLSPK

-503 AEKRALPSLILD
+503 AKKRALPTLILD

-531 MLSQMSK
+531 MLSQMSQ

-556 KHGFV
+556 KHWFV
-561 YKDHEGSKTVS
+561 YKDHAGSKTIS
-572 NLRELQKDERIE
+572 NLRELIKEERVE
-584 EIAKMIGGQQGY
+584 EIARMLGGTEIT
-596 KDLLVN
+596 DTTRRHARELLG
-602 VRNLIQS
+602 Q
-609 HE
+609 

>member
-1 MNSYLLKHSFARG
+1 
-14 YNNVGEKFF
+14 
-23 QRYKILIKIIKILI
+23 
-37 DTRNK
+37 
-42 NANNFFCV
+42 
-50 NSNFDAHLML
+50 ML

-108 DIKSLFDSNKK
+108 DSKSLFDTSKK

-126 SLTSFPHIK
+126 SLASYPHLQA
-135 SVFEEAEID
+135 VFEEEEID
-144 FEEPCLIR
+144 FDEPCLIR
-152 REINPQGKSRSFIND
+152 REINPQGKSRSFVND
-167 TPVTLEILKKIGN
+167 TPVTLESLKRIGN

-202 MVDAYAQNEEIR
+202 MIDAYAQNDGL
-214 KQYSAAFMAWQS
+214 KKGYFSAFSNWQVSVS
-226 SQSARRRLEAE
+226 SLRDLESASS
-237 ANKGTQEL
+237 KGSQEM

-257 AQLKEGEYETLENTV
+257 AQLKEGEFESLDTAV

-286 ILAQALSVSEVSA
+286 ILAEALSVSEVSA

-321 DWKTRIESIWIE
+321 DWKRRIESIWIE
-333 LKDLGAEVESEADDF
+333 LKDLGAEIEGEADDF
-348 VYDPQELEQKQ
+348 IYDPLELEQKQ
-359 KRLDQLNRL
+359 KRLDSLNRL

-373 VNTVSNL
+373 ASTVTEL
-380 IELVASLDLRLSQ
+380 IELVASLDVRLSQ
-393 FSSMDTHIADAR
+393 YSSMDTVLA
-405 ELEAKDF
+405 EAKARVNAAF
-412 KFASEVALS
+412 KLASEAALA
-421 LSSSRSAVLNAI
+421 LSSSRSSVVEAI
-433 SSNLVQSLQ
+433 SSALVISLQ
-442 SLGIPNANLTWEM
+442 SLGIPNANLAWDHQQ
-455 TSKELGVNG
+455 KELSSNG
-464 SDKVQLLF
+464 SDKIQLLF

-503 AEKRALPSLILD
+503 AKKRVLPTLILD

-531 MLSQMSK
+531 MLSQMGN
-538 GHQIIAI
+538 GHQIVAI

-556 KHGFV
+556 KHWYV
-561 YKDHEGSKTVS
+561 YKDHAGSKTVS
-572 NLRELQKDERIE
+572 NLRELQEEERVE

-596 KDLLVN
+596 KDLLAN

-609 HE
+609 NE

>member
-1 MNSYLLKHSFARG
+1 M
-14 YNNVGEKFF
+14 
-23 QRYKILIKIIKILI
+23 IKIIKILI
-37 DTRNK
+37 DRRNK

-50 NSNFDAHLML
+50 NSNFDAFPML

-108 DIKSLFDSNKK
+108 DSKSLFDASKK

-126 SLTSFPHIK
+126 SLVNFPHLQ
-135 SVFEEAEID
+135 SVFEEEEID

-152 REINPQGKSRSFIND
+152 REINPQGKSRSFVND
-167 TPVTLEILKKIGN
+167 TPVTLETLKRIGN

-202 MVDAYAQNEEIR
+202 MVDAYAQNEGLR
-214 KQYSAAFMAWQS
+214 KSYISAYSTWS
-226 SQSARRRLEAE
+226 SSISALRALEQE
-237 ANKGTQEL
+237 STKGTQEL

-257 AQLKEGEYETLENTV
+257 AQLKEGEYEALDTAV

-286 ILAQALSVSEVSA
+286 VLAQALSISEVSA
-299 LQQSRIALQQ
+299 LHQSRIALQQ
-309 ATSLSKWGENFA
+309 ATALSKWGENFA

-333 LKDLGAEVESEADDF
+333 LKDLGAEVEGEAEDF
-348 VYDPQELEQKQ
+348 VYDPLELEQKQ
-359 KRLDQLNRL
+359 IRLDLLNRM

-373 VNTVSNL
+373 VANVG
-380 IELVASLDLRLSQ
+380 ELVALVESLDLRLSQ
-393 FSSMDTHIADAR
+393 FSSMDTLIADAR
-405 ELEAKDF
+405 ERVDADF
-412 KFASEVALS
+412 MILTSAAAA
-421 LSSSRSAVLNAI
+421 LSSSRSAVLDTI
-433 SSNLVQSLQ
+433 STALVASLQ
-442 SLGIPNANLTWEM
+442 SLGIPNANLAWEM
-455 TSKELGVNG
+455 TAKEVAANG
-464 SDKVQLLF
+464 SDKIQLLF

-503 AEKRALPSLILD
+503 AKKRALPTLILD

-531 MLSQMSK
+531 MLSQMSQ

-556 KHGFV
+556 THWFV
-561 YKDHEGSKTVS
+561 YKDHAGTKTVS
-572 NLRELQKDERIE
+572 NLRELKEEERVE

-596 KDLLVN
+596 RDLLDN

>member
-1 MNSYLLKHSFARG
+1 M
-14 YNNVGEKFF
+14 
-23 QRYKILIKIIKILI
+23 IKIIKILI
-37 DTRNK
+37 DRRNK

-50 NSNFDAHLML
+50 NSNFDAFPML

-108 DIKSLFDSNKK
+108 DSKSLFDATKK

-126 SLTSFPHIK
+126 SLESFPHLQT
-135 SVFEEAEID
+135 VFEEEEID

-152 REINPQGKSRSFIND
+152 REINPQGKSRSFVND
-167 TPVTLEILKKIGN
+167 TPVTLETLKRIGN

-202 MVDAYAQNEEIR
+202 MVDAYAQNEGLR
-214 KQYSAAFMAWQS
+214 KSYISAYSAS
-226 SQSARRRLEAE
+226 SSSVSALRALEQE
-237 ANKGTQEL
+237 STKGTQEL

-257 AQLKEGEYETLENTV
+257 AQLKEGEYEALDTAV

-286 ILAQALSVSEVSA
+286 VLAQALSISEVSA
-299 LQQSRIALQQ
+299 LHQSRIALQQ
-309 ATSLSKWGENFA
+309 ATALSKWGENFA

-333 LKDLGAEVESEADDF
+333 LKDLGAEVEGEAEDF
-348 VYDPQELEQKQ
+348 VYDPLELEQKQ
-359 KRLDQLNRL
+359 KRLDLLNRL

-373 VNTVSNL
+373 VANVG
-380 IELVASLDLRLSQ
+380 ELVALVESLDLRLSQ
-393 FSSMDTHIADAR
+393 FSSMDTLIADAR
-405 ELEAKDF
+405 ERVDADF
-412 KFASEVALS
+412 MILTSAAAA
-421 LSSSRSAVLNAI
+421 LSSSRSAVLDTI
-433 SSNLVQSLQ
+433 STALVASLQ
-442 SLGIPNANLTWEM
+442 SLGIPNANLAWEM
-455 TSKELGVNG
+455 TAKEVAANG
-464 SDKVQLLF
+464 SDKIQLLF

-503 AEKRALPSLILD
+503 AKKRALPTLILD

-531 MLSQMSK
+531 MLSQMSQ

-556 KHGFV
+556 THWFV
-561 YKDHEGSKTVS
+561 YKDHAGTKTVS
-572 NLRELQKDERIE
+572 NLRELKEEERVE

-596 KDLLVN
+596 RDLLDN

>member
-1 MNSYLLKHSFARG
+1 
-14 YNNVGEKFF
+14 
-23 QRYKILIKIIKILI
+23 
-37 DTRNK
+37 
-42 NANNFFCV
+42 
-50 NSNFDAHLML
+50 ML

-108 DIKSLFDSNKK
+108 DSKSLFDASKK

-126 SLTSFPHIK
+126 SLSAYPHLEAI
-135 SVFEEAEID
+135 FAEEEID

-152 REINPQGKSRSFIND
+152 REINPQGKSRSFVND
-167 TPVTLEILKKIGN
+167 TPVNLESLKRIGN

-202 MVDAYAQNEEIR
+202 MIDAYAQNEGL
-214 KQYSAAFMAWQS
+214 KKNYASAFTAWQASVSDLRDLESAS
-226 SQSARRRLEAE
+226 S
-237 ANKGTQEL
+237 KGSQEI

-257 AQLKEGEYETLENTV
+257 AQLKEGEYEALDTAV

-286 ILAQALSVSEVSA
+286 ILAQALSLSEVSA

-309 ATSLSKWGENFA
+309 ATALSKWGENFA

-333 LKDLGAEVESEADDF
+333 LKDLGAEVEGEAEDF
-348 VYDPQELEQKQ
+348 IYDPLELEQKQ
-359 KRLDQLNRL
+359 KRLDLLNRL

-373 VNTVSNL
+373 VNSVSDL
-380 IELVASLDLRLSQ
+380 IEMLSSLDLRLSQ
-393 FSSMDTHIADAR
+393 YSSMDTVLADAR
-405 ELEAKDF
+405 ARVETDF
-412 KFASEVALS
+412 AQATNAAAS
-421 LSSSRSAVLNAI
+421 LSSSRSSVLEAI
-433 SSNLVQSLQ
+433 STALVISLQ
-442 SLGIPNANLTWEM
+442 SLGIPNASLSWDHTA
-455 TSKELGVNG
+455 KELAANG
-464 SDKVQLLF
+464 SDKIQLLF

-503 AEKRALPSLILD
+503 AKKRVLPTLILD

-531 MLSQMSK
+531 MLSQMSQ

-556 KHGFV
+556 KHWFV
-561 YKDHEGSKTVS
+561 YKDHAGSKTVS
-572 NLRELQKDERIE
+572 NLRELKEEERIE

-596 KDLLVN
+596 RDLLDN

>member
-1 MNSYLLKHSFARG
+1 
-14 YNNVGEKFF
+14 
-23 QRYKILIKIIKILI
+23 
-37 DTRNK
+37 
-42 NANNFFCV
+42 
-50 NSNFDAHLML
+50 ML
-60 KHLHIQNYSL
+60 KHLHIQNYAL

-108 DIKSLFDSNKK
+108 DSKSLFDASKK

-126 SLTSFPHIK
+126 SLSSFTHIQAL
-135 SVFEEAEID
+135 FEEEEID

-152 REINPQGKSRSFIND
+152 REINPQGKSRSFVND
-167 TPVTLEILKKIGN
+167 TPVTLETLKRIGN

-202 MVDAYAQNEEIR
+202 MVDAYTQNETL
-214 KQYSAAFMAWQS
+214 KKAYVSAFSTWS
-226 SQSARRRLEAE
+226 SSVSALRSLEQE
-237 ANKGTQEL
+237 STKGTQEL
-245 DFIQFQFDELSK
+245 DFIQFQFEELSK
-257 AQLKEGEYETLENTV
+257 AQLKEGEYEALDTAV

-286 ILAQALSVSEVSA
+286 VLAQALSLSEVSA

-309 ATSLSKWGENFA
+309 ATALSKWGENFA

-333 LKDLGAEVESEADDF
+333 LKDLGAEVEGEAEDF
-348 VYDPQELEQKQ
+348 VYDPLELEQKQ
-359 KRLDQLNRL
+359 KRLDLLNRL

-373 VNTVSNL
+373 VNSVSDL
-380 IELVASLDLRLSQ
+380 IEMLSSLDLRLSQ
-393 FSSMDTHIADAR
+393 YSSMDTVLADAR
-405 ELEAKDF
+405 ARVETDFAHAKDAASSLSTSRLSDLEAI
-412 KFASEVALS
+412 ST
-421 LSSSRSAVLNAI
+421 AI
-433 SSNLVQSLQ
+433 VISLQ
-442 SLGIPNANLTWEM
+442 SLGIPNASLSWDHTA
-455 TSKELGVNG
+455 KELAANG
-464 SDKVQLLF
+464 ADKIQLLF

-503 AEKRALPSLILD
+503 AKKRVLPTLILD
-515 EIDTGVS
+515 EIDSGVS

-531 MLSQMSK
+531 MLSQMGQ

-556 KHGFV
+556 KHWFV
-561 YKDHEGSKTVS
+561 YKDHAGLKTVS
-572 NLRELQKDERIE
+572 NLRELVEEERVE

-596 KDLLVN
+596 RDLLDN

-609 HE
+609 HV

>member
-1 MNSYLLKHSFARG
+1 M
-14 YNNVGEKFF
+14 
-23 QRYKILIKIIKILI
+23 IKIIKILI
-37 DTRNK
+37 DRRNK

-50 NSNFDAHLML
+50 NSNFDAFPML

-108 DIKSLFDSNKK
+108 DSKSLFDATKK

-126 SLTSFPHIK
+126 SLESFPHLQT
-135 SVFEEAEID
+135 VFEEEEID

-152 REINPQGKSRSFIND
+152 REINPQGKSRSFVND
-167 TPVTLEILKKIGN
+167 TPVTLETLKRIGN

-202 MVDAYAQNEEIR
+202 MVDAYAQNEGLR
-214 KQYSAAFMAWQS
+214 KSYISAYSTWS
-226 SQSARRRLEAE
+226 SSISALRALEQE
-237 ANKGTQEL
+237 STKGTQEL

-257 AQLKEGEYETLENTV
+257 AQLKEGEYEALDTAV

-286 ILAQALSVSEVSA
+286 VLAQALSVSEVSA
-299 LQQSRIALQQ
+299 LHQSRIALQQ
-309 ATSLSKWGENFA
+309 ATALSKWGSTFA

-333 LKDLGAEVESEADDF
+333 LKDLGAEVEGEAEDF
-348 VYDPQELEQKQ
+348 VYDPIELEQKQ
-359 KRLDQLNRL
+359 KRLDLLNRL

-373 VNTVSNL
+373 ASTITEL
-380 IELVASLDLRLSQ
+380 IELVESLDLRLSQ
-393 FSSMDTHIADAR
+393 FSSMDTLIAGAR
-405 ELEAKDF
+405 ERVDADF
-412 KFASEVALS
+412 MILTSAAAA
-421 LSSSRSAVLNAI
+421 LSSSRSAVLDTI
-433 SSNLVQSLQ
+433 STALVASLQ
-442 SLGIPNANLTWEM
+442 SLGIPNANLAWEM
-455 TSKELGVNG
+455 TAKEVAANG
-464 SDKVQLLF
+464 SDKIQLLF

-503 AEKRALPSLILD
+503 AKKRALPTLILD

-531 MLSQMSK
+531 MLSQMSQ

-556 KHGFV
+556 THWFV
-561 YKDHEGSKTVS
+561 YKDHAGTKTVS
-572 NLRELQKDERIE
+572 NLRELKEEERVE

-596 KDLLVN
+596 RDLLDN

>member
-1 MNSYLLKHSFARG
+1 MI
-14 YNNVGEKFF
+14 KFI
-23 QRYKILIKIIKILI
+23 KNLIV
-37 DTRNK
+37 TRNK
-42 NANNFFCV
+42 NVNNFFCV
-50 NSNFDAHLML
+50 NSDFDAFLML

-108 DIKSLFDSNKK
+108 DSKSLFDTSKK

-126 SLTSFPHIK
+126 SLASYPHLQA
-135 SVFEEAEID
+135 VFEEEEID
-144 FEEPCLIR
+144 FDEPCLIR
-152 REINPQGKSRSFIND
+152 REINPQGKSRSFVND
-167 TPVTLEILKKIGN
+167 TPVTLESLKRIGN

-202 MVDAYAQNEEIR
+202 MIDAYAQNDGL
-214 KQYSAAFMAWQS
+214 KKGYFSAFSNWQVSVS
-226 SQSARRRLEAE
+226 SLRDLESASS
-237 ANKGTQEL
+237 KGSQEM

-257 AQLKEGEYETLENTV
+257 AQLKEGEFESLDTAV

-286 ILAQALSVSEVSA
+286 ILAEALSVSEVSA

-321 DWKTRIESIWIE
+321 DWKRRIESIWIE
-333 LKDLGAEVESEADDF
+333 LKDLGAEIEGEADDF
-348 VYDPQELEQKQ
+348 IYDPLELEQKQ
-359 KRLDQLNRL
+359 KRLDSLNRL

-373 VNTVSNL
+373 ASTVTEL
-380 IELVASLDLRLSQ
+380 IELVASLDVRLSQ
-393 FSSMDTHIADAR
+393 YSSMDTVLA
-405 ELEAKDF
+405 EAKARVNAAF
-412 KFASEVALS
+412 KLASEAALA
-421 LSSSRSAVLNAI
+421 LSSSRSSVVEAI
-433 SSNLVQSLQ
+433 SSALVISLQ
-442 SLGIPNANLTWEM
+442 SLGIPNANLAWDHQQ
-455 TSKELGVNG
+455 KELSPNG
-464 SDKVQLLF
+464 SDKIQLLF

-503 AEKRALPSLILD
+503 AKKRVLPTLILD

-531 MLSQMSK
+531 MLSQMGN
-538 GHQIIAI
+538 GHQIVAI

-556 KHGFV
+556 KHWYV
-561 YKDHEGSKTVS
+561 YKDHAGTKTVS
-572 NLRELQKDERIE
+572 NLRELQEEERVE
-584 EIAKMIGGQQGY
+584 EIAKMIGGTQGY
-596 KDLLVN
+596 KDLLAN

-609 HE
+609 NE

>member
-1 MNSYLLKHSFARG
+1 M
-14 YNNVGEKFF
+14 
-23 QRYKILIKIIKILI
+23 IKIIKILI
-37 DTRNK
+37 DRRNK

-50 NSNFDAHLML
+50 NSNFDAFPML

-108 DIKSLFDSNKK
+108 DSKSLFDATKK

-126 SLTSFPHIK
+126 SLESFPHLQT
-135 SVFEEAEID
+135 VFEEEEID

-152 REINPQGKSRSFIND
+152 REINPQGKSRSFVND
-167 TPVTLEILKKIGN
+167 TPVTLETLKRIGN

-202 MVDAYAQNEEIR
+202 MVDAYAQNEALR
-214 KQYSAAFMAWQS
+214 KAYISAYSAWS
-226 SQSARRRLEAE
+226 SSVSALRALEQE
-237 ANKGTQEL
+237 STKGTQEL

-257 AQLKEGEYETLENTV
+257 AQLKEGEYEVLDTAV

-286 ILAQALSVSEVSA
+286 VLAQALSVSEVSA
-299 LQQSRIALQQ
+299 LHQSRIALQQ
-309 ATSLSKWGENFA
+309 ATALSKWGSTFA

-333 LKDLGAEVESEADDF
+333 LKDLGAEVEGEAEDF
-348 VYDPQELEQKQ
+348 VYDPIELEQKQ
-359 KRLDQLNRL
+359 KRLDLLNRL

-373 VNTVSNL
+373 TSTITEL
-380 IELVASLDLRLSQ
+380 IELVESLDLRLSQ
-393 FSSMDTHIADAR
+393 FSSMDTLIADAR
-405 ELEAKDF
+405 SRVDADF
-412 KFASEVALS
+412 IVATSAATALS
-421 LSSSRSAVLNAI
+421 ASRSAVLDAI
-433 SSNLVQSLQ
+433 STSLVVSLQ
-442 SLGIPNANLTWEM
+442 SLGIPNANLAWEM
-455 TSKELGVNG
+455 TAKEVAANG
-464 SDKVQLLF
+464 SDKIQLLF

-503 AEKRALPSLILD
+503 AKKRALPTLILD

-531 MLSQMSK
+531 MLSQMSQ

-556 KHGFV
+556 KHWFV
-561 YKDHEGSKTVS
+561 YKDHAGSKTVS
-572 NLRELQKDERIE
+572 NLRELRDEERVE

-596 KDLLVN
+596 RDLLDN